1 MTPEELFEQLT
12 GRWSGV
18 CRTWFEPG
26 KLADESAVQGTYTRL
41 QAGPFLRHA
50 YTGQMQGKP
59 RQGEETLAFN
69 SVTKRYQISWFDD
82 FHMNYALLFSEGE
95 SRDRGFSVSGKYAFD
110 ASAPEWGWR
119 TQYVLEDADHLVIT
133 AFNVTPGGEE
143 AMAVQTSYVRV
154 R

>member
-59 RQGEETLAFN
+59 RQGEETLAF
-69 SVTKRYQISWFDD
+69 V
-82 FHMNYALLFSEGE
+82 
-95 SRDRGFSVSGKYAFD
+95 

-143 AMAVQTSYVRV
+143 AMAVQTSYVRA